1 MNTNILNN
9 NSDNFD
15 KWINTLGKEKLFE
28 KVDYAT
34 DATIKDLITYG
45 NKVNEDYKKAIQA
58 LVYSL
63 MFYRNKS
70 TVLAVPLATGSGK
83 STTMINTV
91 SYMCIDKEFKPYCGT
106 IILKQLIK
114 DVDET
119 VKEINKKHKEQLEEL
134 GGFGKVDIA
143 VAYHSQSDFK
153 AINLKANDYPIIV
166 TTHAMFNSMID
177 NNKIGNLLVWND
189 NKYNTTL
196 KHDAYYRRRVIIDE
210 EFKGIKFYN
219 INMDTLNLIENASM
233 NLCGEDLFKKFSN
246 EVLTKLKQLF
256 VKSYIMENNNILFTY
271 FEGIEIPEEIKGAF
285 AKCKDQKARESLK
298 AILNMLE
305 NGAYIHK
312 EDDIAHKTFTSYKYT
327 NLNCDIFNQIL
338 LDATADINT
347 VYKINPNY
355 SVLPLPN
362 VKTYNNTHLHIFDG
376 ITGSR
381 QSIIDNFDDGLLN
394 AIVENII
401 NNITEDEEILIV
413 VNKSDLE
420 IQIAEKFEEYECKNK
435 IHYTHYGAIT
445 GANKW
450 SQCKKQ
456 FMIGIPLVSQ
466 ESYCLMYYCNSQEN
480 DFNKYN
486 NNMRPIKGAK
496 IFIDNNIEELRRGVI
511 SSEIIQALNRCQ
523 VRKLIDGDTFETHL
537 YMINKDKTIDSMIQ
551 KGMPEINIS
560 YDWDISYLSLS
571 GNTIV
576 DTELSNEQKLIN
588 LLRSIIETSGSIE
601 QLINDKKYIA
611 GKGIKKATLREML
624 DIKSRTTFTN
634 ALNKPLTQQ
643 FFKDYNI
650 TLVNKSQYIL
660 LK

>member
-34 DATIKDLITYG
+34 DTTIKDLTTYG
-45 NKVNEDYKKAIQA
+45 NKVNEDYKQAIQS
-58 LVYSL
+58 LVYSI

-91 SYMCIDKEFKPYCGT
+91 SYMCIDKDFKQFCGS
-106 IILKQLIK
+106 IILKLLIK

-119 VKEINKKHKEQLEEL
+119 VKEINKKYKEQLENI
-134 GGFGKVDIA
+134 GGFGKSEIA

-153 AINLKANDYPIIV
+153 AINLKANDYPVIV

-177 NNKIGNLLVWND
+177 NNKIGDLLVWND

-571 GNTIV
+571 NNTIV
-576 DTELSNEQKLIN
+576 NTELSNEQKLIN
-588 LLRSIIETSGSIE
+588 LMRDIVENEGYRNI
-601 QLINDKKYIA
+601 LIKDKKYILN
-611 GKGIKKATLREML
+611 KGIRKSLLRDILGISPATFKNSM
-624 DIKSRTTFTN
+624 
-634 ALNKPLTQQ
+634 NKPLTQQ
-643 FFKDYNI
+643 FFSDYNI
-650 TLVNKSQYIL
+650 NLGNGKSQYIL
-660 LK
+660 L